1 MLVKLE
7 PLAQSDVGDRYLAW
21 MRDPEVTRYLEAR
34 FSTPTKESLVAFV
47 RRSLQDD
54 TDKLF
59 RICVED
65 DCISQYARDF
75 QGVESGLHVG
85 NLRIH
90 QISKQHGTAE
100 VGLIIGEAR
109 FRGCGLGRAAL
120 KAAEAL
126 CISDLGIR
134 KLTAGCYA
142 SNHASRRA
150 FGAAGYREVGT
161 RIDQYCTAD
170 GFEDQVLMERLL
182 EPHSSPSGQ

>member
-1 MLVKLE
+1 MS
-7 PLAQSDVGDRYLAW
+7 QDDVGDSYLTW
-21 MRDPEVTRYLEAR
+21 MLDPDVTRFLEVR
-34 FSTPTKESLVAFV
+34 YRSPTKASLLDFV
-47 RRSLQDD
+47 RGSLRDD
-54 TDKLF
+54 SDRLF
-59 RICVED
+59 KICVGD
-65 DCISQYARDF
+65 NHTSSYAR
-75 QGVESGLHVG
+75 ESGDAEPGFHIG

-90 QISKQHGTAE
+90 QISQQHGTGE

-109 FRGCGLGRAAL
+109 FRGRGLGRAAL

-182 EPHSSPSGQ
+182 EPHSFPSGQ